1 MSTNPDEATTS
12 ATPVVDDVVTI
23 AMEIWSELEAS
34 SSELEAS
41 STVEPPFLVKP
52 FYNEMCKK
60 EDKTDFKRLLEMITT
75 EYLSVTPKLNWNATV
90 KNSLFSISSDPLI
103 LIHLCHLLVFTAL
116 KLKVFGEDAYGKVT
130 ACCKVGSHV
139 ITYLLEKNCVFF
151 PVTAGCQPV
160 PTRV

>member
-1 MSTNPDEATTS
+1 MHSGSKMSTSLDEATTS
-12 ATPVVDDVVTI
+12 ASAIDDDVLTI
-23 AMEIWSELEAS
+23 TMEIWSELEP
-34 SSELEAS
+34 S
-41 STVEPPFLVKP
+41 STVEPPFQVKP

-103 LIHLCHLLVFTAL
+103 LIHLCHLLVFTAW